1 MAASKSKSYTISGS
15 AASYV
20 FALDNDLKIK
30 GVYADGKILDPTDP
44 QWNTVINAEET
55 KIIWNQFKATSGLPT
70 EASPD
75 EVSQAFY
82 LSERGKELNTSVDP
96 KSIESSN
103 NLFYSSGVVAN
114 PSTIGS
120 PTQFASP
127 SAINR
132 SRTRTSQSSSSAGSS
147 GSINSIP
154 TVSAYPLDIDLKQDY
169 IKFTKYRYERTSVNM
184 SQPNSSFKNSIA
196 EDKAGKYGGTVI
208 LPMPKVSDSN
218 GAEWGDSDLNIFG
231 VAAAAGFKGMVDSA
245 KQLESTTTFGN
256 LGNAIKGSQSAL
268 GDAAKF
274 LVKNGAGA
282 AAVMGSVGASS
293 VLKTYG
299 ITVNPDELLARATG
313 RIANPNAELLFQ
325 GPVLR
330 DFGFQFLMVARSKSE
345 GAEIRKIIKW
355 FKQGAAPKYENQALL
370 GTPDVFKLVYST
382 SKMNKFHQMALRTI
396 TVDYAPDG
404 YWAAYD
410 DSHPIAV
417 VMNLQFTELKPVYD
431 VDQEKGGDDVG
442 Y

>member
-154 TVSAYPLDIDLKQDY
+154 TVSAYPLDIDLKQDH
-169 IKFTKYRYERTSVNM
+169 IKFTKYRYERTNVNM

-218 GAEWGDSDLNIFG
+218 GAEWGDSDLNVMG
-231 VAAAAGFKGMVDSA
+231 VALANIYGGLANAGKLDMKELMKAAFSRGVGPFANLDS
-245 KQLESTTTFGN
+245 QLTQRITENISGTGKIIGSQ
-256 LGNAIKGSQSAL
+256 LASSAIKVA
-268 GDAAKF
+268 
-274 LVKNGAGA
+274 
-282 AAVMGSVGASS
+282 
-293 VLKTYG
+293 G
-299 ITVNPDELLARATG
+299 ITVSPDALLARATG
-313 RIANPNAELLFQ
+313 SIANPNAELLFQ

-345 GAEIRKIIKW
+345 GAEIRRIIKW
-355 FKQGAAPKYENQALL
+355 FKQGAAPKYEDQALL
-370 GTPDVFKLVYST
+370 GTPDVFKLEYST
-382 SKMNKFHQMALRTI
+382 PKMNKFHQMALRTI